1 MLRTSSPS
9 WLTPS
14 LLKAAES
21 RPQRAPAS
29 AAPDLPAS
37 GYVGIR
43 PGSEEIAPYGCT
55 MNYVFRKDGALA
67 IGTAGHCT
75 DRVGQTVTL
84 LTLEPDS
91 NIPVIVDIGKVVVRV
106 FDKNQL
112 APDFSI
118 IAINP
123 KFYPWV
129 FPTQAQVLG
138 PCGAYTGN
146 GLVSQ
151 SVPTVFKGQQSKV
164 GPEVLFHYGH
174 GTGIGTGGTPR
185 VGVSVYW
192 DTLSFWWDSAS
203 SPGDSGSGVHTS
215 SLAAAGDLTDL
226 VVYSTH
232 PGAFVEGTRIT
243 QMTKTGWQLVSS
255 PYCP

>member
-1 MLRTSSPS
+1 MMLRTSSPS
-9 WLTPS
+9 WLTPK
-14 LLKAAES
+14 LLREAGKAPTAV
-21 RPQRAPAS
+21 
-29 AAPDLPAS
+29 PDLPAS

-55 MNYVFRKDGALA
+55 MNYVFRKAGALA

-75 DRVGQTVTL
+75 DRVGQHVTL
-84 LTLEPDS
+84 LTLDPS
-91 NIPVIVDIGKVVVRV
+91 SKNPVIVDVGRVVERV
-106 FDKNQL
+106 FDPHKL

-118 IAINP
+118 VAINP
-123 KFYPWV
+123 KLYGWV

-138 PCGAYTGN
+138 PCGSYTGS
-146 GLVSQ
+146 GRTTVST
-151 SVPTVFKGQQSKV
+151 PHLLAGQDTRV

-185 VGVSVYW
+185 AGVSIYW
-192 DTLSFWWDSAS
+192 DALSYWWDSAS

-226 VVYSTH
+226 VVYTNH

-243 QMTKTGWQLVSS
+243 QMEKTGWRLVNS

>member
-9 WLTPS
+9 WLTPA
-14 LLKAAES
+14 LLRSARKGPKAA
-21 RPQRAPAS
+21 PGS
-29 AAPDLPAS
+29 AAPDVPAS

-55 MNYVFRKDGALA
+55 MNYIFKKNGAYG

-75 DRVGQTVTL
+75 DHVGQTITL

-91 NIPVIVDIGKVVVRV
+91 KIPVIVDVGKVVVRA
-106 FDKNQL
+106 FDPKKL

-118 IAINP
+118 IAIDP
-123 KFYPWV
+123 KFYAWV

-138 PCGAYTGN
+138 PCGEYTGN
-146 GLVSQ
+146 GRV
-151 SVPTVFKGQQSKV
+151 SVPVPKVFAGQEDRV

-174 GTGIGTGGTPR
+174 GLGIGTGGTPR
-185 VGVSVYW
+185 AGVSIYW
-192 DTLSFWWDSAS
+192 DKSSYWWDSPS
-203 SPGDSGSGVHTS
+203 TPGDSGSGVHTS
-215 SLAAAGDLTDL
+215 DLKAAGNLTDL
-226 VVYSTH
+226 VVFTTH

-243 QMTKTGWQLVSS
+243 QMTATGWQLVSS